1 MNKISAIIPVL
12 NEAEIISDC
21 LKPLANSPDCSEVI
35 VVDGGST
42 DGTSDRVRE
51 MPGVR
56 LIATRAGSGRAT
68 QMNAGAGV
76 ATGDVFLFLHADT
89 RLPDDAFR
97 LILRSLEDHRVVGGR
112 FRLRIAGEGAIYA
125 WIGIISTWRSRF
137 LNITYGD
144 QAVFVRRGVF
154 DRLGGFPI
162 LPILEDSEFCLRAT
176 RIGRFVML
184 PAYAVTSS
192 RRWER
197 CGIFRTILL
206 MWLLKVLHSLSISP
220 DRISRLYPNVR

>member
-1 MNKISAIIPVL
+1 ML

-21 LKPLANSPDCSEVI
+21 LKPLATAPDCSEVI

-51 MPGVR
+51 TPGVR
-56 LIATRAGSGRAT
+56 LIATRAGSGRAA
-68 QMNAGAGV
+68 QMNAGAGL

-89 RLPDDAFR
+89 RLPGDAFA
-97 LILRSLEDHRVVGGR
+97 LILRSLEDPRVVGGR
-112 FRLRIAGEGAIYA
+112 FRLRIASEGAIYA
-125 WIGIISTWRSRF
+125 LIGLISTWRSRF

-144 QAVFVRRGVF
+144 QAIFVRRTVF

-162 LPILEDSEFCLRAT
+162 LPIFEDSEFCLRAA

-184 PAYAVTSS
+184 PACAVTSS

-197 CGIFRTILL
+197 CGIFRTILM
-206 MWLLKVLHSLSISP
+206 MWLLKVLHILSVSP
-220 DRISRLYPNVR
+220 DRLSRLYPHVR

>member
-1 MNKISAIIPVL
+1 MKKITAIIPVL
-12 NEAEIISDC
+12 NEAETVTDC
-21 LKPLANSPDCSEVI
+21 IKPLTNAPDCSEVI

-51 MPGVR
+51 IPGVR
-56 LIATRAGSGRAT
+56 LIATPAGSGRAA
-68 QMNAGAGV
+68 QMNAGAGL

-89 RLPDDAFR
+89 RLPGDAFG
-97 LILRSLEDHRVVGGR
+97 LILRSLEDPRVVGGR

-125 WIGIISTWRSRF
+125 WIGLISTWRSRF

-144 QAVFVRRGVF
+144 QAIFVRRTVF

-162 LPILEDSEFCLRAT
+162 LPIFEDSEFCLRAS
-176 RIGRFVML
+176 RIGRFVMV
-184 PAYAVTSS
+184 PAYAVTSP

-206 MWLLKVLHSLSISP
+206 MWLLKVLYRLSVSP
-220 DRISRLYPNVR
+220 ERLSKLYPHVR